1 MAKMSADELRIERR
15 LGWLDPVYTFEQA
28 YGFSPMKWQIPY
40 LRSASNAAILKGRQV
55 GASTSAGA
63 IAIRYVRHFPNFL
76 AAIVSPSM
84 KQSTEVKL
92 KAKNGLIRLGEDL
105 VQDSQDTIGL
115 DNGSRIISLPGSP
128 KSVRG
133 WSAGLLII
141 DEAAFLDPET
151 FLAARAT
158 VAATGGRTIVQST
171 PISPFGHFYDLYVT
185 PDPAWEKYQVS
196 SEEVSTIDPEFLRQ
210 EKAKLTEDEYAQ
222 EYLGAF
228 ASPGLGL
235 VDPNKLRDMTKKELG
250 GAPLGEVSVWA
261 KIRNSK

>member
-1 MAKMSADELRIERR
+1 MSPDDLRVERR
-15 LGWLDPVYTFEQA
+15 LGWLDPLYTFREA
-28 YGFSPMKWQIPY
+28 YGFDPLSWQEPY
-40 LRSASNAAILKGRQV
+40 LLSADNAVVLKGRQV

-84 KQSTEVKL
+84 KQSSEVKL
-92 KAKNGLIRLGEDL
+92 KAKNGLLRLGEDL
-105 VQDSQDTIGL
+105 VQDSQDTLGL

-171 PISPFGHFYDLYVT
+171 PISPFGHFFDLFSL
-185 PDPAWEKYQVS
+185 PDPGWTKYQVS
-196 SEEVSTIDPEFLRQ
+196 SEDVSTIAPSFLAS
-210 EKAKLTEDEYAQ
+210 EKAKLTDDEYAQ
-222 EYLGAF
+222 EYLGQF

-235 VDPNKLRDMTKKELG
+235 VDPDRLREMTAKAATG
-250 GAPLGEVSVWA
+250 PWD
-261 KIRNSK
+261 KIRA

>member
-1 MAKMSADELRIERR
+1 MSADELRIERR
-15 LGWLDPVYTFEQA
+15 QGWLDPTYTFTEA
-28 YGFSPMKWQIPY
+28 FGFSPLAWQVPY
-40 LRSASNAAILKGRQV
+40 LESTDNAVIVKGRQI
-55 GASTSAGA
+55 GASTSAAA
-63 IAIRYVRHFPNFL
+63 ICIRYVRHFPNFL

-133 WSAGLLII
+133 WSAGILII

-171 PISPFGHFYDLYVT
+171 PISPFGHFFDLFSV
-185 PDPAWEKYQVS
+185 PDPGWTRYQVS
-196 SEEVSTIDPEFLRQ
+196 SEDVSTISTAFLAS
-210 EKAKLTEDEYAQ
+210 EKLKLTDDEYAQ
-222 EYLGAF
+222 EYLGQF
-228 ASPGLGL
+228 ASAGLGL
-235 VDPNKLRDMTKKELG
+235 VDPERLRELTKKE
-250 GAPLGEVSVWA
+250 PTDQSVWDRMRA
-261 KIRNSK
+261 P

>member
-1 MAKMSADELRIERR
+1 MSEEDLRIERR
-15 LGWLDPVYTFEQA
+15 LGWVDPVYTFQEA
-28 YGFSPMKWQIPY
+28 YGFDPLAWQVPY
-40 LRSASNAAILKGRQV
+40 LMSSKNAVILKGRQV

-63 IAIRYVRHFPNFL
+63 IAIRYARHYPNFL
-76 AAIVSPSM
+76 AIIVSPSM

-92 KAKNGLIRLGEDL
+92 KAKNGLVRMGEDL
-105 VQDSQDTIGL
+105 VQDSQDAIGL

-133 WSAGLLII
+133 WSAGLLVI

-171 PISPFGHFYDLYVT
+171 PISPFGHFYDLYT
-185 PDPAWEKYQVS
+185 ADDPAWEKYQVS
-196 SEEVSTIDPEFLRQ
+196 SEDVSTIDPEFLRQ
-210 EKAKLTEDEYAQ
+210 EKLKLTDDEYAQ

-235 VDPNKLRDMTKKELG
+235 VDPNRLREMTRKPED
-250 GAPLGEVSVWA
+250 AARSVWDS
-261 KIRNSK
+261 IRDAS

>member
-1 MAKMSADELRIERR
+1 MKMSADDLRIERR
-15 LGWLDPVYTFEQA
+15 QGWLDPVYTFTEA
-28 YGFSPMKWQIPY
+28 NGFPPLAWQVPY
-40 LRSASNAAILKGRQV
+40 LESADNAVILKGRQV
-55 GASTSAGA
+55 GASTSAAA
-63 IAIRYVRHFPNFL
+63 ICIRYVRHFPNFL

-92 KAKNGLIRLGEDL
+92 KAKQGLLRLGEDL
-105 VQDSQDTIGL
+105 VQDSQDTLGL

-171 PISPFGHFYDLYVT
+171 PISPFGHFFDLFDM
-185 PDPAWEKYQVS
+185 PDPGWTKYQVS
-196 SEEVSTIDPEFLRQ
+196 SEDVSTISPAFLAS
-210 EKAKLTEDEYAQ
+210 EKMKLTDDEYAQ
-222 EYLGAF
+222 EYLGQF

-235 VDPNKLRDMTKKELG
+235 VDPDRLKELTKKEPDALD
-250 GAPLGEVSVWA
+250 VWGRLRA
-261 KIRNSK
+261 T